1 MTTSRR
7 AGAWSEVVGPG
18 ARVFDRRRS
27 PRTVPGHKDL
37 RDTCRP
43 HRSTA
48 RSLPPSSRTTSA
60 SSKPGTSGPAHF
72 TMPSTGRRSGPA
84 TSTRHPNQGAP
95 CCLRGTPTAP
105 VDSPPVRVR
114 HAYGNRTSRSRLQP
128 RSSDK
133 RGLGVEEA
141 QRSAPCGCPH
151 VRMRRATYRR
161 QMDRLRAS
169 DRWSDALNRVSAR
182 CRNKSRFRGTLSP
195 NSGKTPRWS

>member
-1 MTTSRR
+1 MTGAEAPGLFPGIRTYETPADLIARLPGHCRRRRVQPARARNLVPAGQRTSRCQVL
-7 AGAWSEVVGPG
+7 GD
-18 ARVFDRRRS
+18 AR
-27 PRTVPGHKDL
+27 
-37 RDTCRP
+37 
-43 HRSTA
+43 
-48 RSLPPSSRTTSA
+48 
-60 SSKPGTSGPAHF
+60 
-72 TMPSTGRRSGPA
+72 GRRQD
-84 TSTRHPNQGAP
+84 TRHPNQGAP